1 MFTARLAI
9 YHYWLFKM
17 EFIQESFFSS
27 VACSESLSKTCFFSR
42 QQCIGIPSTRQRFQ
56 KLFWFLRGYV
66 ILLLHSHQ
74 LYVLHTHGNDISVN
88 QTLNHSR
95 FSFTFIH
102 PTYKRYFFIQTYSQL
117 SNKSTV
123 GNKSTVTISSNSTAQ
138 IKVPQSKT
146 LLPVL
151 LQYST
156 VLVF

>member
-27 VACSESLSKTCFFSR
+27 VACSESPSKTCFFSR

-102 PTYKRYFFIQTYSQL
+102 PTYKRDQRSTRRCSVITFFTTLFTKKKLNFWTNAPFRKFYNMIAKSSQ
-117 SNKSTV
+117 
-123 GNKSTVTISSNSTAQ
+123 
-138 IKVPQSKT
+138 
-146 LLPVL
+146 
-151 LQYST
+151 
-156 VLVF
+156 